1 VGEANE
7 RRVVILAGGQLPYNA
22 EYPRIAIAAC
32 VPLELVRKINSV
44 DAVPPESDGDGLLLV
59 RAADTPAS
67 GVVLFLRV
75 SQVVSGSPVDY
86 REARIGQGCQ
96 P

>member
-1 VGEANE
+1 M
-7 RRVVILAGGQLPYNA
+7 VILAGGQLPYNA

-75 SQVVSGSPVDY
+75 SQVVYGSPVDY